1 MRQGGHRS
9 EGPRA
14 DAPRWFRLAWV
25 LVAVEV
31 IALVALVM
39 NPRHSPTPG
48 GTTRLV
54 AGGQDGTSAPPT
66 TDRRPLPTTTVPVPA
81 PTTTVPPPPT
91 TVAAV
96 PSTTLPPPPP
106 APVRPAAVAPVPA
119 HAILPPANPPVSIP
133 PQPNFL
139 SACSATA
146 YDNSSGC
153 VSTTLAAIAHG
164 RSAEGLPA
172 MSLPTNWNA
181 LGPGEQLYVATNLER
196 TVRGLPPLSALA
208 TVLDAAASA
217 GAASGIDPSPP
228 GGFPA
233 LQWGANWAGGMGNPL
248 EAVYYWMYDDGPG
261 SSNADCTPGDS
272 GGCWGHRDK
281 ILMSLTCSPCV
292 MGTGFDANGWDG
304 QPSWAE
310 LLVGMSSTP
319 AADFTWEQESPYI

>member
-1 MRQGGHRS
+1 
-9 EGPRA
+9 
-14 DAPRWFRLAWV
+14 
-25 LVAVEV
+25 
-31 IALVALVM
+31 
-39 NPRHSPTPG
+39 
-48 GTTRLV
+48 
-54 AGGQDGTSAPPT
+54 
-66 TDRRPLPTTTVPVPA
+66 
-81 PTTTVPPPPT
+81 
-91 TVAAV
+91 
-96 PSTTLPPPPP
+96 
-106 APVRPAAVAPVPA
+106 VAPVPA

-146 YDNSSGC
+146 YDDSSGC

-164 RSAEGLPA
+164 RSAEGLPPL
-172 MSLPTNWNA
+172 SLPGNWNA
-181 LGPGEQLYVATNLER
+181 LSPDEQLYVATNLER
-196 TVRGLPPLSALA
+196 TVRGLPPLSAMA

-261 SSNADCTPGDS
+261 SSNADCSAGNP

-281 ILMSLTCSPCV
+281 ILMSLSCSPCV
-292 MGTGFDANGWDG
+292 MGTGFAVNGWQG

-310 LLVGMSSTP
+310 ILVGTTASP
-319 AADFTWEQESPYI
+319 AVDFTWDEETPYL